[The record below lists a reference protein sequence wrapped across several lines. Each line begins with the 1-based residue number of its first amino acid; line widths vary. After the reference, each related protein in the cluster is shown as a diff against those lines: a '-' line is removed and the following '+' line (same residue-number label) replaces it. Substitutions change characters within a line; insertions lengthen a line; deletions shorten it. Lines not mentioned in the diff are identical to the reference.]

1 MKGNPLN
8 DPKQAAGDAKPPARE
23 LIEIRV
29 PGLKN
34 LFNSMDASPF
44 RERDLDPSAEEL
56 IVGWAREAPFGASFG
71 LAVTLERAPGPV
83 DETAALRDAIGEFF
97 RHRATVTRRRLREL
111 LRIGRTS
118 LVVGLVFLV
127 AAVWLASLLAG
138 VMSNERLGELVREG
152 LVICGWVA
160 MWHPLEIFL
169 YGWWPIRREAKL
181 YDRLSEMPVRIIY
194 SGVSEPGAW
203 QHDWPAVSPS
213 RASPNP
219 PPTHAALLR
228 SSKEIELPVTSRV
241 PEPDSETG
249 DSVLS

>member
-1 MKGNPLN
+1 MS
-8 DPKQAAGDAKPPARE
+8 DAKQSAGDVMPPASE

-29 PGLKN
+29 AGLKN

-56 IVGWAREAPFGASFG
+56 IVSWAREAPRGAALG
-71 LAVTLERAPGPV
+71 LAVTVDRTPGPV
-83 DETAALRDAIGEFF
+83 DERASLREAIGEFF
-97 RHRATVTRRRLREL
+97 KHRATVTRRRLREL

-127 AAVWLASLLAG
+127 AAVWLAGFVAG
-138 VMSNERLGELVREG
+138 LMSNERLGELVREG

-181 YDRLSEMPVRIIY
+181 YDRLSVMPVRIIY
-194 SGVSEPGAW
+194 SGVADPGAW
-203 QHDWPAVSPS
+203 QHDWPAVSPAQ
-213 RASPNP
+213 ASPKA

-228 SSKEIELPVTSRV
+228 SGKESEPAGTIPV
-241 PEPDSETG
+241 PEPDAETSE
-249 DSVLS
+249 SVLS

>member
-1 MKGNPLN
+1 
-8 DPKQAAGDAKPPARE
+8 
-23 LIEIRV
+23 
-29 PGLKN
+29 
-34 LFNSMDASPF
+34 MDASPF

-56 IVGWAREAPFGASFG
+56 IVGWAREAPRGAAFG
-71 LAVTLERAPGPV
+71 LAVTVERAPGPA
-83 DETAALRDAIGEFF
+83 DEPAALRDAIGEFF

-118 LVVGLVFLV
+118 LMVGLVFLV
-127 AAVWLASLLAG
+127 AAVWLAGFVAG
-138 VMSNERLGELVREG
+138 IMSNERMGELVREG

-181 YDRLSEMPVRIIY
+181 YDRLSAMPVRIIY
-194 SGVSEPGAW
+194 SGVAEPGAW

-213 RASPNP
+213 QASPKP

-228 SSKEIELPVTSRV
+228 SAKEIEPPVTSPV
-241 PEPDSETG
+241 PEPDPETG
-249 DSVLS
+249 TSVLS